1 MKLWQLSR
9 VWITCLQRKVFL
21 VLPCDMRLDMP
32 TVHKA
37 VPEMNLF
44 DVDLVNPREL
54 GGNLFELRF
63 NLSFH
68 HDRPD

>member
-1 MKLWQLSR
+1 
-9 VWITCLQRKVFL
+9 
-21 VLPCDMRLDMP
+21 MRLDMP

-44 DVDLVNPREL
+44 DIDLVNPREL